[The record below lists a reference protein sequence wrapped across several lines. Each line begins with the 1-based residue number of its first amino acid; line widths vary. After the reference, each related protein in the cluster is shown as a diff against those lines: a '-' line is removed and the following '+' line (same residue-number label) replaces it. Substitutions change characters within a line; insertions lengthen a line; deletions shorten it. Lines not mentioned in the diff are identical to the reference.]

1 MKKYLFGI
9 ALFSLIAVSCQ
20 KENALKQVD
29 DVCTMMDDINFMKF
43 CYDSFDVNNDG
54 RVSMEEAN
62 AVSKIR
68 VYDKHLKSLKGI
80 EYFSRLTVLDCEYNQ
95 LTSLDVTK
103 NTQLTELYCE
113 DNQLT
118 SLDVTKNT
126 QLTGLNCSGNQ
137 LTSLDVTKNT
147 QLTWLRCE
155 YNQLTSLDVTKN
167 TQLTALFCY
176 NNQLTALDVT
186 KNTQLTTLYC
196 NPQSA
201 GDITPTGWPK

>member
-1 MKKYLFGI
+1 MKKYLIGI

-20 KENALKQVD
+20 KENVLQQVE

-103 NTQLTELYCE
+103 NTQLT
-113 DNQLT
+113 
-118 SLDVTKNT
+118 
-126 QLTGLNCSGNQ
+126 GLNCSCNQ